1 MYWKQYSYILY
12 MRNLLSGI
20 ISVGI
25 ASLIILVSILT
36 RIIPTFFDIHR
47 VFWKSPLIKEGYGL
61 LLKISTFFQ
70 KYPPKIDEITHS
82 AMFFL
87 PCKSRELPISYQ
99 NALSIT
105 FLKNKLWTGY
115 IVFSIPTEII
125 QKEYQYTD
133 RNNSECSIQEWTLKL
148 CQ

>member
-1 MYWKQYSYILY
+1 M
-12 MRNLLSGI
+12 N
-20 ISVGI
+20 
-25 ASLIILVSILT
+25 
-36 RIIPTFFDIHR
+36 
-47 VFWKSPLIKEGYGL
+47 
-61 LLKISTFFQ
+61 
-70 KYPPKIDEITHS
+70 EITHS

-125 QKEYQYTD
+125 QAFEFWKAS
-133 RNNSECSIQEWTLKL
+133 NNNFSKRYRVVHTRSDLSIRRPCIAVLHPASIEVSPVCLESKKKDP
-148 CQ
+148 

>member
-1 MYWKQYSYILY
+1 M
-12 MRNLLSGI
+12 N
-20 ISVGI
+20 
-25 ASLIILVSILT
+25 
-36 RIIPTFFDIHR
+36 
-47 VFWKSPLIKEGYGL
+47 
-61 LLKISTFFQ
+61 
-70 KYPPKIDEITHS
+70 EITHS

-99 NALSIT
+99 NALFIT
-105 FLKNKLWTGY
+105 FLKNKPWTGY

-133 RNNSECSIQEWTLKL
+133 WNNSECSIQEWTLKL